1 MTEIKVSQLTEA
13 SSVGDNDLLMIVQDG
28 TNKKVTKNTIANS
41 IVESGT
47 NYVKYSDGTLICY
60 ESNTNDATENAD
72 YWSWCR
78 RIDHWNVTFPV
89 EFISPPSVT
98 VSGSYQAIISVV
110 TSGLSKTGVT
120 ITLLTNSTSSSSS
133 CIRNYIAIGKWK

>member
-1 MTEIKVSQLTEA
+1 MAEIKVSQLTEA
-13 SSVGDNDLLMIVQDG
+13 NSVGDNDLLMIVQDG
-28 TNKKVTKNTIANS
+28 TNKKVAKSTIANS

-60 ESNTNDATENAD
+60 ENNNNPATENAD

-89 EFISPPSVT
+89 QFISPPSIT
-98 VSGSYQAIISVV
+98 ASGTYQAIISVV
-110 TSGLSKTGVT
+110 TSNLSETGVT
-120 ITLLTNSTSSSSS
+120 ITLLTNSTSSSSN
-133 CIRNYIAIGKWK
+133 CRRNYIAIGKWK